1 MCVYMFACSSRTD
14 KRIYIKLGI
23 LMPLKRGKEFK
34 KSQNFDSVAWNLSTI
49 EKRAKTKVVC
59 FNGEVR

>member
-1 MCVYMFACSSRTD
+1 
-14 KRIYIKLGI
+14 
-23 LMPLKRGKEFK
+23 MPLKRGKEFK